1 MKLRQFKKQTKT
13 SKLYCKAFI
22 KYSFNLKMKKM
33 VIVQMELNHNHDL
46 EIDTYEKYPENRLI
60 RKASPELICEIK
72 SAMNLGSN
80 IKKTLEHYQSTTARF
95 DIPKSFYNLM
105 TRYTPTDLTSFQI
118 LVEQLR
124 HDQFNDKKMIIDFT
138 VDENDEL
145 EMLFLQT
152 SSMKQAFSLY
162 ADHIL
167 IDATYWLNYARM
179 PLFIILAV
187 DGNNISRIV
196 ALSLVRNESK
206 VLIEHFIDT
215 FLRYNTE
222 PSNLRTIMVD
232 KDQTLIDIVTF
243 VKIMRTQ
250 LDEIELTTQ
259 IRIQKIKL
267 LLS

>member
-1 MKLRQFKKQTKT
+1 
-13 SKLYCKAFI
+13 
-22 KYSFNLKMKKM
+22 
-33 VIVQMELNHNHDL
+33 
-46 EIDTYEKYPENRLI
+46 
-60 RKASPELICEIK
+60 
-72 SAMNLGSN
+72 
-80 IKKTLEHYQSTTARF
+80 
-95 DIPKSFYNLM
+95 
-105 TRYTPTDLTSFQI
+105 
-118 LVEQLR
+118 
-124 HDQFNDKKMIIDFT
+124 MIIDFT

-167 IDATYWLNYARM
+167 IDATNCLNYARM

-206 VLIEHFIDT
+206 VLIKHFIDT

-222 PSNLRTIMVD
+222 SSNLRTIMVD